1 MLSSHKG
8 EQSQA
13 KPSQHFS
20 SLLLKPSKASS
31 VSSWARHPS
40 LLPALLPRKKLFWEL
55 ISFRLTSRSEQFSGS
70 KKIFQKGRLRHD
82 LLCGRT
88 TTTYPSWSA
97 RLLRR
102 LPPLRPRVN
111 APPPLPRFYHQSR
124 CAPVTSH
131 HTCHMWPCTT
141 RCTKGFPFSKIV
153 DSWKFKGDTIWL
165 GSSQ

>member
-55 ISFRLTSRSEQFSGS
+55 ISFRLTSRSEQFFGS

-111 APPPLPRFYHQSR
+111 APPPPPPLLPPESLRPSHITPHMSHVALHDPMHERFS
-124 CAPVTSH
+124 V
-131 HTCHMWPCTT
+131 
-141 RCTKGFPFSKIV
+141 
-153 DSWKFKGDTIWL
+153 FKN
-165 GSSQ
+165 S